1 MYQAFRNAGDRL
13 YDVHVADNNRMAC
26 GQGQLDWARIIGTL
40 QDMGYDGSI
49 TVEFVPPL
57 DRTPA
62 NPYKNAMAA
71 ADETLTPEQ
80 LKFIEDHGSGVLSEE
95 FYSWLV
101 EESVKTLPE
110 PHVGAPWHRRDVQVL
125 LALVLA
131 ATALRPQLVGVG
143 PLLPR
148 ISDDLGM
155 PHWQAGLLGTIP
167 VLCMGL
173 FALPAGKVA
182 SWIGTKR
189 AVGICVLA
197 IGVFGLARAAS
208 ESALPLIALT
218 IPVGVAMGLV
228 GALVPVAAKERFST
242 RPALA
247 TGVYTTGIQ
256 IGATAATLA
265 AVPLAVG
272 ATWNLPL
279 AVFSAAAV
287 LGAIAWFVLG
297 PEAAPRSRPTRAT
310 RCAARPAVARCW
322 DIVAFFA
329 LMSLIYYGFIAWLPG
344 AYVEHGWTEASAAAV
359 LAVLTAAQIPGGMI
373 VAALADERRRVF
385 VLAFAARGARSGRGA
400 RRRARR
406 RLALVGAGR
415 AVDRRPVPAAR

>member
-1 MYQAFRNAGDRL
+1 
-13 YDVHVADNNRMAC
+13 V
-26 GQGQLDWARIIGTL
+26 TL
-40 QDMGYDGSI
+40 
-49 TVEFVPPL
+49 
-57 DRTPA
+57 
-62 NPYKNAMAA
+62 
-71 ADETLTPEQ
+71 
-80 LKFIEDHGSGVLSEE
+80 
-95 FYSWLV
+95 
-101 EESVKTLPE
+101 
-110 PHVGAPWHRRDVQVL
+110 HRRDVHVL

-189 AVGICVLA
+189 AVGACVLA

-208 ESALPLIALT
+208 NSALALIALT
-218 IPVGVAMGLV
+218 IPVGIGMGLV

-272 ATWNLPL
+272 ASWDLPL
-279 AVFSAAAV
+279 AAFSAAAIA
-287 LGAIAWFVLG
+287 GAIWWLVLG
-297 PEAAPRSRPTRAT
+297 PEAAPPVTPDERHSLRS
-310 RCAARPAVARCW
+310 AARRGEVW
-322 DIVAFFA
+322 DIVAVFA
-329 LMSLIYYGFIAWLPG
+329 LISLIYYGFVAWLPD
-344 AYVEHGWTEASAAAV
+344 AYVEHGWSEASAAAV
-359 LAVLTAAQIPGGMI
+359 MAVLTAAQIPGGMI
-373 VAALADERRRVF
+373 VAALADKH
-385 VLAFAARGARSGRGA
+385 
-400 RRRARR
+400 RRAFM
-406 RLALVGAGR
+406 LGFALCGLIGTAGLAAVPPAAWLWSALVGLAIGALFPLVLTLPLDLEDHPAGVA
-415 AVDRRPVPAAR
+415 AVIGVVLGVGYSVAALSPTVLGAVRDLSGTFAGALWSLVAVAVLVLASTHRVLSRTPAQAAPARI